1 MKMSSSTWLTWFRGG
16 EQLGD
21 IPVPQILDACVLIN
35 LLASD
40 EIEAI
45 LAVSGRQTFICS
57 VVQRESI
64 YLRTEDPKAPRIQVD
79 LQPLIDSKLLT
90 LCSAETDEEVEIYVD
105 YASLLDDGEA
115 LSLAIALSRGYL
127 LATDERKAR
136 RLFLEAA
143 GDPMHLTSTSSLVR
157 MWAQNQSSPE
167 LLKECLLKIERR
179 ARYQPPTT
187 DENYQWWLDSSK

>member
-1 MKMSSSTWLTWFRGG
+1 
-16 EQLGD
+16 LGD
-21 IPVPQILDACVLIN
+21 IPVPQILDACILIN

-45 LAVSGRQTFICS
+45 LSASARQTFICS

-64 YLRTEDPKAPRIQVD
+64 YLRTEDPQVPRIQVD
-79 LQPLIDSKLLT
+79 LQPLIDSGLLT
-90 LCSAETDEEVEIYVD
+90 VCSAESDKEVELYVH

-143 GDPMHLTSTSSLVR
+143 GDPTHLTSTSSLVR
-157 MWAQNQSSPE
+157 MWAENHRSAE

-179 ARYQPPTT
+179 ARYQPPTA
-187 DENYQWWLDSSK
+187 DENYQWWIDSSQ